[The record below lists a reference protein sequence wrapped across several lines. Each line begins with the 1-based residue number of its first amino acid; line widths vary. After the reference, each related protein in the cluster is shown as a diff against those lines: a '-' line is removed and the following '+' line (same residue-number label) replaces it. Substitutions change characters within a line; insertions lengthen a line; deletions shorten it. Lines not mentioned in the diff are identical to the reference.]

1 MKRLFAEHCEHRF
14 VLGGLYRVLCRA
26 LPHDRVPAF
35 VCIGADRSTG
45 DAFGPLTGT
54 LLRRMGMR
62 HVFGTLEHP
71 VHAGNLAETLNS
83 LPDECFVVAVD
94 AALGDPREVG
104 YLIVHNGSLR
114 PGTAL
119 NKNLPALG
127 DLSITLNVGIAGL
140 ANLLMLQ
147 TASLNMVWNGAHLVA
162 RGVTAAMHRIYRDRD
177 SSGEGCAS
185 RIRGNQ
191 VPTFPGR
198 L

>member
-14 VLGGLYRVLCRA
+14 VLGSLYRVLCRA
-26 LPHDRVPAF
+26 LPPDRVPAY

-71 VHAGNLAETLNS
+71 VHAGNLAETLKN
-83 LPDECFVVAVD
+83 LPDKCFVVAVD

-104 YLIVHNGSLR
+104 YLIVHDGSLK

-127 DLSITLNVGIAGL
+127 NLSITLNVGIAGL

-147 TASLNMVWNGAHLVA
+147 TASLNMVWTGAHLVA
-162 RGVTAAMHRIYRDRD
+162 RGITAAAYRVYRNPD
-177 SSGEGCAS
+177 SFDQG
-185 RIRGNQ
+185 RVRHIRGNQ
-191 VPTFPGR
+191 VPTAP
-198 L
+198 